1 MLGLDKTPRSSL
13 AAISNKK
20 GSGISQRDF
29 AEEASSVREQTIAQV
44 WELYEKALREEDAL
58 DFDDLLSRALSLLRT
73 NDKVRSLLQNRSSY
87 ITIDEYQ
94 DTNAIQYEMA
104 RILGGTERNICVVG
118 DTDQCI
124 YTWRQARLEN
134 LLEFET
140 DYPGTKV
147 VLLEQ
152 NYRSTRTILTAA
164 NAVIAK
170 NRRRKPKNL
179 YTDRAVGEPI
189 TLFEAAHEVDEAYFI
204 AQKARELIEAGTK
217 PGAIAVLYREN
228 FQSRVLEEAM
238 LRSDVPYRVLG
249 TRFFQ
254 RKEVKDV
261 LSYLRAA
268 RNGKARGD
276 LARAASVP
284 PRGIGE
290 KTIEK
295 MLEGKDAGLAPA
307 ARKKVAAFRETLA
320 KVKHAIDILP
330 ASEAVVAAIQLS
342 GMEALYKDTDE
353 GRERLGNIMELV
365 NFAVKYDGEQPP
377 VGIERLLEEAALQ
390 SDQDQLEERAD
401 AVSLMTVHAS
411 KGLEFAAVFVSGL
424 EQGLFPAERANVDA
438 TRDPEE
444 ERRLFYVAI
453 TRARER
459 LFLTHARARL
469 KYGTRKYATPS
480 EFLDDID
487 PRLTERLER
496 KRSLLED
503 DLDIIR

>member
-1 MLGLDKTPRSSL
+1 
-13 AAISNKK
+13 
-20 GSGISQRDF
+20 
-29 AEEASSVREQTIAQV
+29 
-44 WELYEKALREEDAL
+44 
-58 DFDDLLSRALSLLRT
+58 
-73 NDKVRSLLQNRSSY
+73 
-87 ITIDEYQ
+87 
-94 DTNAIQYEMA
+94 MA
-104 RILGGTERNICVVG
+104 RILGGTQRNICVVG

-147 VLLEQ
+147 ILLEQ
-152 NYRSTRTILTAA
+152 NYRSTRTILSAA
-164 NAVIAK
+164 NAVIEK

-179 YTDRAVGEPI
+179 YTDRGVGEPI
-189 TLFEAAHEVDEAYFI
+189 TLYEAAHEVDEAYFI
-204 AQKARELIEAGTK
+204 AQKARELMEAGTK
-217 PGAIAVLYREN
+217 PGEIAVLYREN

-276 LARAASVP
+276 LSRAASVP

-295 MLEGKDAGLAPA
+295 ILEGKDAELAPA

-320 KVKHAIDILP
+320 KIKHAIDILP
-330 ASEAVVAAIQLS
+330 ASEAVVVAIQLS
-342 GMEALYKDTDE
+342 GMEVLYKDSDE
-353 GRERLGNIMELV
+353 GRERLGNMMELV
-365 NFAVKYDGEQPP
+365 NFAVKYGGEQPP
-377 VGIERLLEEAALQ
+377 LGIERLLEEAALQ

-424 EQGLFPAERANVDA
+424 EQGLFPAERMGSEA

-444 ERRLFYVAI
+444 ERRLFYVAV
-453 TRARER
+453 TRAKDH

-469 KYGTRKYATPS
+469 KYGTREYAVAS
-480 EFLDDID
+480 QFLDDID

-503 DLDIIR
+503 DGDIIRF